1 MGIGNLEGEAV
12 VTKTHLQSGLGS
24 VVCAL
29 IVAFATIAW
38 SVPAHAAIALIP
50 AGIAQGL
57 KLTTFATGYPN
68 TDEVGPLGIAFTNT
82 GGVLT
87 TDKQGNIRLFP
98 TSADNQLAS
107 SAPVTQNYG
116 LNSATA
122 LAHFGGHIYMTRQAV
137 GDVVEVNQDGT
148 FKQTILSGLP
158 FATGLVANPVTG
170 HLYVSTIGIEAVYD
184 IDPVAKTKTLF
195 ANGDVDGLSVSTDGS
210 TLYLI
215 GENGVITGY
224 NTTTKAVV
232 FAPLTVSPFIDGAV
246 VGRGSL
252 AGNLFVNTRDGKII
266 EVNLATKVQTTIAD
280 GGSRGDFAY
289 ADANNNSLL
298 FTQTDSIVRLAEA
311 SVGAVPLPS
320 GVWAGAFTGLGGLL
334 ISRRRRATKGARA
347 AK

>member
-1 MGIGNLEGEAV
+1 
-12 VTKTHLQSGLGS
+12 VTKSYLQSGLGS

-38 SVPAHAAIALIP
+38 SIPAHAAIALTP

-57 KLTTFATGYPN
+57 KLTTFASGYPN
-68 TDEVGPLGIAFTNT
+68 TDEVGPLGVAFTT
-82 GGVLT
+82 SGGVLT
-87 TDKQGNIRLFP
+87 TDKLGNMRLFP

-116 LNSATA
+116 LNGATG
-122 LAHFGGHIYMTRQAV
+122 LAHFGTHIYMSRQGS

-148 FKQTILSGLP
+148 FKQTILTGLP
-158 FATGLVANPVTG
+158 YATGIIANPVSG
-170 HLYVSTIGIEAVYD
+170 HLYVSTIGINAVYD
-184 IDPVAKTKTLF
+184 VDPIAKTKTLF
-195 ANGDVDGLSVSTDGS
+195 ANGDVDGLTVSADGK

-224 NTTTKAVV
+224 DTTSKAVV

-246 VGRGSL
+246 IGRGTL
-252 AGNLFVNTRDGKII
+252 AGNMFVNTRDGKII
-266 EVNLATKVQTTIAD
+266 EVNLASKVQTTIAD

-311 SVGAVPLPS
+311 NVGAVPLPA
-320 GVWAGAFTGLGGLL
+320 GVWAGALTGLGGL
-334 ISRRRRATKGARA
+334 IVSRRGAAKRARA

>member
-1 MGIGNLEGEAV
+1 
-12 VTKTHLQSGLGS
+12 

-38 SVPAHAAIALIP
+38 SVPAHAAIALTP

-57 KLTTFATGYPN
+57 KLTTFASGFPN
-68 TDEVGPLGIAFTNT
+68 TDEVGPLGVAFTSS

-87 TDKQGNIRLFP
+87 TDKLGNIRLFP

-107 SAPVTQNYG
+107 AAPVTQNYG
-116 LNSATA
+116 LNGATD
-122 LAHFGGHIYMTRQAV
+122 LAHFGGHIYMSRQGS

-148 FKQTILSGLP
+148 FKQTILTGLP
-158 FATGLVANPVTG
+158 YATGMIANPVTG
-170 HLYVSTIGIEAVYD
+170 HLYVSTIGINAVYE

-195 ANGDVDGLSVSTDGS
+195 TNGDVDGMAISDDGG
-210 TLYLI
+210 TLYLV
-215 GENGVITGY
+215 GETGVITGY
-224 NTTTKAVV
+224 NTGSKAVV

-246 VGRGSL
+246 LGRGSL

-266 EVNLATKVQTTIAD
+266 EVNLASKVQTTIAD
-280 GGSRGDFAY
+280 GGSRGDFAFP
-289 ADANNNSLL
+289 DFSSNSLL

-311 SVGAVPLPS
+311 NVGAVPLPA
-320 GVWAGAFTGLGGLL
+320 GVWAGALTGLGGL
-334 ISRRRRATKGARA
+334 IVSRRGAAKRARA